1 MKKLILILSLAYYL
15 LSSIISVIAQP
26 LDAVMVRDIDPTG
39 NSDIGYLADVNGT
52 LFFHAGDDL
61 HGTELWKT
69 DGTEAGT
76 VLVKDVY
83 SGPINSFPSEL
94 INVNGT
100 LFFLAFSEGIGRE
113 LWKTDGTE
121 AGTVLVKEINQDGI
135 GPDPGWL
142 TNLNGTLYFV
152 ADDGVSG
159 AELWKSDGTE
169 AGTELVKDIRTGASG
184 SSPTA
189 LVNVNGTLFFYAND
203 GVTGQELWK
212 SDGTQTGTELVKDIR
227 AGGNGAFS
235 SLPPGATYIQL
246 VKVNGE
252 LYFRAHDGINGQ
264 ELWKSDG
271 TEAGTV
277 LVKNIA
283 TDSLNAWP
291 DYLTNVNG
299 TLFFTTAN
307 GSRGDLWKSDGT
319 EAGTVLVKDIHNQ
332 LIFPPL
338 DRLTNVNGTLF
349 FRVNNGVHGHELW
362 KSDGTSTGTVLVK
375 DIYPGNSPV
384 IGNPPFSGNP
394 SGLINVNGTLFFTAT
409 DFLNNYE
416 LWMSDGTQEGTTQVK
431 DIRPGSDGSGCAW
444 KTNVNGTLFC
454 WANDGVHGQEL
465 WKTTLPITNFNDV
478 LPSSFGFR
486 FIEDFFGAQA
496 TAGCGAGIYCP
507 HDPITRAQVALL
519 INKAKQGAAY
529 TPPMAVGIFDDVPV
543 SHPFADWIEQLF
555 NEEISN
561 GCELDKFCPNDVV
574 TRAQMAVYVV
584 KAMRGPGF
592 SPPIA
597 SGQFT
602 DVPVTDPFAPWVEQL
617 ANDGITSG
625 CEIDNFCP
633 NEIVTRVQMA
643 TFMVKAFNLGF
654 VPFDINNI

>member
-1 MKKLILILSLAYYL
+1 MTSA
-15 LSSIISVIAQP
+15 IAQP

-39 NSDIGYLADVNGT
+39 NSNIGYLTDINGT
-52 LFFHAGDDL
+52 LFFHAGDDV
-61 HGTELWKT
+61 HGTELWKS
-69 DGTEAGT
+69 DGTQAGT

-94 INVNGT
+94 TNVNGT

-113 LWKTDGTE
+113 LWKSDGTS
-121 AGTVLVKEINQDGI
+121 AGTKLVKEINQNGI

-142 TNLNGTLYFV
+142 TNVNETLYFV

-169 AGTELVKDIRTGASG
+169 AGTVLVKDIRTGTTG

-212 SDGTQTGTELVKDIR
+212 SDGTQAGTELVKDIR

-235 SLPPGATYIQL
+235 SLPPPPSASFVPL
-246 VKVNGE
+246 VKVNNE
-252 LYFRAHDGINGQ
+252 LFFRAHDGINGQ

-271 TEAGTV
+271 TETGTV

-283 TDSLNAWP
+283 ADSLNAWP

-319 EAGTVLVKDIHNQ
+319 EAGTVLVRDIHNK

-349 FRVNNGVHGHELW
+349 FRVNNGVDGHELW
-362 KSDGTSTGTVLVK
+362 KSDGTFAGTELVK
-375 DIYPGNSPV
+375 DIYPGKSPV

-394 SGLINVNGTLFFTAT
+394 SGLINVNGTLFFTAR

-416 LWMSDGTQEGTTQVK
+416 LWRSDGTQTGTIQVK
-431 DIRPGSDGSGCAW
+431 DIRPGPDGSGCAW

-478 LPSSFGFR
+478 QSGSFGFK
-486 FIEDFFGAQA
+486 FIENFFGAGV
-496 TAGCGAGIYCP
+496 TGGCGGGNY
-507 HDPITRAQVALL
+507 
-519 INKAKQGAAY
+519 
-529 TPPMAVGIFDDVPV
+529 
-543 SHPFADWIEQLF
+543 
-555 NEEISN
+555 
-561 GCELDKFCPNDVV
+561 CPNDPV
-574 TRAQMAVYVV
+574 TRAQMAVFLE
-584 KAMRGPGF
+584 KASRGASF
-592 SPPIA
+592 TPPLA
-597 SGQFT
+597 TGVFN
-602 DVPVTDPFAPWVEQL
+602 DVPVSNPFAAWIEQLALDGITGGCGVNIYCPDSTVTRGQMAVFIEKALRGSSFTPPAATGQFADVPATDPFAPWIEQL
-617 ANDGITSG
+617 ANDNITGG
-625 CEIDNFCP
+625 CGGGNYCP
-633 NEIVTRVQMA
+633 ENPVTRAQMA
-643 TFMVKAFNLGF
+643 IFMVKAFNLGF
-654 VPFDINNI
+654 VPFDISNI